1 METKRRNFKALRFP
15 ELEAALNMWPWEDI
29 YTIKD
34 PDEAFEFLEKG
45 ITAAMD
51 IAIPI
56 KIIKV
61 HRSRYL
67 YLAKD
72 TLDLMNARDRAS
84 GDEYRHLHNRVSSLC
99 KLDHLKSNLKKIQT
113 AENKPKTLWG
123 LANNILGKSQASL
136 PASLNVNGTATV

>member
-1 METKRRNFKALRFP
+1 MEIKRRNFKALRIP

-51 IAIPI
+51 VAIPI
-56 KIIKV
+56 KTIKV
-61 HRSRYL
+61 RRSRDL

-84 GDEYRHLHNRVSSLC
+84 GDEYRRL
-99 KLDHLKSNLKKIQT
+99 
-113 AENKPKTLWG
+113 G
-123 LANNILGKSQASL
+123 LFAC
-136 PASLNVNGTATV
+136 